1 MAWRGTLCWVKNG
14 LDIWAQKVMVNK
26 VKLHWEPSKYVKGLT
41 ALTMGWGT
49 TLGEEG
55 SAVACPAT
63 NSLIA
68 VSKYVELRRSHLL
81 IQFSLLTEKL

>member
-26 VKLHWEPSKYVKGLT
+26 VELHWEPSKYGKGLT
-41 ALTMGWGT
+41 ALTMSWGT

-55 SAVACPAT
+55 SAVAHPAI

-68 VSKYVELRRSHLL
+68 VSKYAELRRSHLL
-81 IQFSLLTEKL
+81 ILLSLLTEKL